1 MFVVKE
7 TGDIFL
13 RFFGAR
19 HPRFRS
25 SIIPLLI
32 TISAGNEVFL
42 YINMTT
48 GSGKY
53 EIVVGLE
60 VHAQLLTKTKL
71 FCGDEI
77 SFGDEPNTHV
87 SAISLAHPGTLPKL
101 NKQAVKY
108 AVMLGLACGS
118 EITRV
123 NYFARKN
130 YFYPDLPKG
139 YQISQHTTPI
149 CVGGRVPVYTSEG
162 KSYVNLNRI
171 HLEEDAGKSLH
182 DVHPDMTCIDYNR
195 AGTALVEIVTEPEI
209 HSSETAYSYLTE
221 LRKLVR
227 YLGVCDGNM
236 EEGSMRCDANISI
249 RPKGSKKLGIKVEV
263 KNLNSIRN
271 VKRAIDFEAERL
283 EKILEEGGEMI
294 QETRSFDAE
303 RGITFSLRLK
313 EEASDYR
320 YFPDPDLAPFVV
332 DEFWLEEIKTQLPLL
347 PEQRKQQFQE
357 VYGLSEYDAAWITED
372 KFIAGYFEQ
381 ITGHTDNFKAA
392 ANWITGPVKAWM
404 NESHAT
410 IEEFPLSA
418 QKIAG
423 LIALVDHNKI
433 SFSNASGR
441 LFKALLNAPD
451 EDPEA
456 LAAKL
461 QLFQEGDESLIESW
475 VEEVMKKMPD
485 KVAAYKKGKK
495 GLMGLFVA
503 EVKKLSKG
511 KADLKLTT
519 TILEKKLE
527 S

>member
-1 MFVVKE
+1 
-7 TGDIFL
+7 
-13 RFFGAR
+13 
-19 HPRFRS
+19 
-25 SIIPLLI
+25 
-32 TISAGNEVFL
+32 
-42 YINMTT
+42 
-48 GSGKY
+48 
-53 EIVVGLE
+53 
-60 VHAQLLTKTKL
+60 
-71 FCGDEI
+71 
-77 SFGDEPNTHV
+77 
-87 SAISLAHPGTLPKL
+87 
-101 NKQAVKY
+101 
-108 AVMLGLACGS
+108 
-118 EITRV
+118 
-123 NYFARKN
+123 
-130 YFYPDLPKG
+130 
-139 YQISQHTTPI
+139 
-149 CVGGRVPVYTSEG
+149 
-162 KSYVNLNRI
+162 
-171 HLEEDAGKSLH
+171 
-182 DVHPDMTCIDYNR
+182 
-195 AGTALVEIVTEPEI
+195 
-209 HSSETAYSYLTE
+209 
-221 LRKLVR
+221 
-227 YLGVCDGNM
+227 
-236 EEGSMRCDANISI
+236 
-249 RPKGSKKLGIKVEV
+249 
-263 KNLNSIRN
+263 
-271 VKRAIDFEAERL
+271 
-283 EKILEEGGEMI
+283 
-294 QETRSFDAE
+294 
-303 RGITFSLRLK
+303 
-313 EEASDYR
+313 
-320 YFPDPDLAPFVV
+320 
-332 DEFWLEEIKTQLPLL
+332 
-347 PEQRKQQFQE
+347 
-357 VYGLSEYDAAWITED
+357 VYGLSEYDATWITED